1 MSCEKRFEASHDY
14 KQNTDL
20 IDFHLTRYFERDE
33 PDEGPRRLL
42 SNPALVSLKLSA
54 RRVLPLNVRWEILDK
69 LDQ

>member
-42 SNPALVSLKLSA
+42 SNPA
-54 RRVLPLNVRWEILDK
+54 
-69 LDQ
+69 